1 MIPRVILD
9 IDHKYF
15 EMEAMENGLIQEEN
29 DDISASE
36 STGTFEQGDTDQF
49 T

>member
-1 MIPRVILD
+1 MIPGVILD

-29 DDISASE
+29 DDVSASE
-36 STGTFEQGDTDQF
+36 STGTLKQGDTEGF